1 VIKHYSRVD
10 PEKLLHIVCRSTD
23 EEEEDDPRIDVI
35 PAEQQ
40 LQLAIL
46 NYEKGKTFVAHKHI
60 YKKVPSQAIAQE
72 SWVVM
77 SGKVRAYLYDLNDE
91 IIAIEDLEAG
101 DVSITLFGGHNYEIV
116 EEGTRVLEYKTGPYY
131 GQSEDKVFLD
141 G

>member
-1 VIKHYSRVD
+1 MIKHYSRIEPD
-10 PEKLLHIVCRSTD
+10 KLLHIVCRPTED
-23 EEEEDDPRIDVI
+23 EGPREDIIPEE
-35 PAEQQ
+35 QY

-46 NYEKGKTFVAHKHI
+46 NYEKGKTFNAHKHI
-60 YKKVPSQAIAQE
+60 FKNVPKQAIAQE

-131 GQSEDKVFLD
+131 GQAEDKVFLD